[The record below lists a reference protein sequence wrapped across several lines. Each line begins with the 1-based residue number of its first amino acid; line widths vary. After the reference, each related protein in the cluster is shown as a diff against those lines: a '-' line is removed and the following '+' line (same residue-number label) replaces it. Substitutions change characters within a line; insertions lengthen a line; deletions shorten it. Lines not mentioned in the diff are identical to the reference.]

1 MDSPIQAH
9 YSKIRRVLVIV
20 LILNW
25 LVAAAKIIYGLITHC
40 SSMTADGF
48 HSLADGTSNVI
59 GLVGIHLAGQ
69 PTDEDHPYGHKK
81 YETLFSLIIAALL
94 FLVAFNL
101 GKEGVMRLHHPA
113 MPVIDIASFAIMLLT
128 LSVNIAVMT
137 YEQRKG
143 KSLKSDILVSDAMH
157 TRADIMTSL
166 SVIAALIFMKMGFAI
181 LDPIVTILISLFIAY
196 AGFQILKESSNVLV
210 DSAAILN
217 TKRIEDIVFKI
228 KGVKNCHKIRTRGRP
243 DDIHIDLHVQVSGQM
258 HVDNAHKICYAIE
271 EAIKKGIPEVTD
283 VVVHIEP
290 REDCAGD

>member
-1 MDSPIQAH
+1 MDSYVQAH
-9 YSKIRRVLVIV
+9 YPKIRRVLVIV

-59 GLVGIHLAGQ
+59 GLIGIHLAGQ
-69 PTDEDHPYGHKK
+69 PTDQDHPYGHKK

-94 FLVAFNL
+94 FVVAFNL
-101 GKEGVMRLHHPA
+101 GKEGFDRLHHPI
-113 MPVIDIASFAIMLLT
+113 MPTIDIVSFIIMLLT
-128 LSVNIAVMT
+128 LSVNIIVMA
-137 YEQRKG
+137 YEHKIG
-143 KSLKSDILVSDAMH
+143 VSLKSDILVSDAMH
-157 TRADIMTSL
+157 TRADILTSL
-166 SVIAALIFMKMGFAI
+166 SVITALVFMKMGFPI
-181 LDPIVTILISLFIAY
+181 LDPIVTMLISLFIAY
-196 AGFQILKESSNVLV
+196 AGFSILKVSSNVLV

-217 TKRIEDIVFKI
+217 TKRIEDIVFGI

-243 DDIHIDLHVQVSGQM
+243 DDIHVDLHVQVSGQM

-283 VVVHIEP
+283 VIVHIEP
-290 REDCAGD
+290 K

>member
-1 MDSPIQAH
+1 MDHSVQTH
-9 YSKIRRVLVIV
+9 YPEIRRVLVIV

-69 PTDEDHPYGHKK
+69 PTDQDHPYGHKK

-94 FLVAFNL
+94 FVVAFNL
-101 GKEGVMRLHHPA
+101 GKEGLSRLHHPV
-113 MPVIDIASFAIMLLT
+113 MPTIDIASFVIMLLT
-128 LSVNIAVMT
+128 TTVNITVMT
-137 YEQRKG
+137 YEHRKG
-143 KSLKSDILVSDAMH
+143 KSLKSDILISDAMH

-166 SVIAALIFMKMGFAI
+166 SVIAALVFMKMGFPI
-181 LDPIVTILISLFIAY
+181 LDPIVTMLISLFIAY
-196 AGFQILKESSNVLV
+196 AGFSILRESSNVLV
-210 DSAAILN
+210 DSAAILD
-217 TKRIEDIVFKI
+217 TKRIEDIVFEI
-228 KGVKNCHKIRTRGRP
+228 KGVKNCHKIRTRGRT
-243 DDIHIDLHVQVSGQM
+243 DDIHVDLHVQVSGQM

-283 VVVHIEP
+283 VIVHIEP
-290 REDCAGD
+290 K

>member
-25 LVAAAKIIYGLITHC
+25 LVAAAKIIYGLITRC

-81 YETLFSLIIAALL
+81 YETLFSLVIAALL

-128 LSVNIAVMT
+128 LSVNIAVMA
-137 YEQRKG
+137 YEQKKG

-217 TKRIEDIVFKI
+217 TKRIEDIVFEI

-243 DDIHIDLHVQVSGQM
+243 DDIYVDLHVQVSGQM
-258 HVDNAHKICYAIE
+258 HVDNAHKISYAIE
-271 EAIKKGIPEVTD
+271 DAIKKGIPEVTD